1 VGAELEDEEE
11 AAAHAFQAL
20 GIAVGEGAQEQNVLN
35 AGVCTEGTAPL
46 PQEVAAVVAQCR
58 EEEAVGA
65 AQCEAQK
72 HPEGAL
78 PPCTGAAA
86 GGARP
91 DDAVL
96 LRYAERGAQALR
108 TFLQNLEEAKSLV

>member
-1 VGAELEDEEE
+1 MQQQQQQ
-11 AAAHAFQAL
+11 HAFQAL
-20 GIAVGEGAQEQNVLN
+20 GIAEGEGAQEQNAPN
-35 AGVCTEGTAPL
+35 AGVCTEGTAPT

-58 EEEAVGA
+58 EEVAAGA
-65 AQCEAQK
+65 AQCEAQR

-108 TFLQNLEEAKSLV
+108 TFLQNLEEAKKFGLTRK

>member
-1 VGAELEDEEE
+1 
-11 AAAHAFQAL
+11 
-20 GIAVGEGAQEQNVLN
+20 
-35 AGVCTEGTAPL
+35 
-46 PQEVAAVVAQCR
+46 VAQCR

-72 HPEGAL
+72 HPDGAL
-78 PPCTGAAA
+78 PPCTGANA

-91 DDAVL
+91 DDVVL

-108 TFLQNLEEAKSLV
+108 TFLQNLERGKKVWSNTLK